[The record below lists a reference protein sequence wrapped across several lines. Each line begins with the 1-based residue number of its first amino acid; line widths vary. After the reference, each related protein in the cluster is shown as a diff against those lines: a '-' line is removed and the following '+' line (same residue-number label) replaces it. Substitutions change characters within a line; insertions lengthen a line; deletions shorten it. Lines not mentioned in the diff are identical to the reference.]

1 MHLDLM
7 SPIEPGFAV
16 FINHSIANSTKHFV
30 TVIVPGKLSTEIPSF
45 KVDSIEGGSPS
56 TL

>member
-30 TVIVPGKLSTEIPSF
+30 TVIVPDKLSTEIPSF

-56 TL
+56 T